1 MTHETYFALDLLV
14 ELSLLA
20 VNVYT
25 KRLGQYSKDL
35 RHPKVFPIFVVPRL
49 FNKVRSGRDMQK
61 PNIFL
66 LKFVM
71 KSSLKVVHFWLNLFQ
86 GKTFN

>member
-1 MTHETYFALDLLV
+1 MVALLWKLLTPVFWAIPCIPDVTHETYFALDLLV

-35 RHPKVFPIFVVPRL
+35 RHP
-49 FNKVRSGRDMQK
+49 
-61 PNIFL
+61 
-66 LKFVM
+66 
-71 KSSLKVVHFWLNLFQ
+71 
-86 GKTFN
+86 